1 MNFTVSHGRGWD
13 GGVQEAEA
21 AGIAF
26 VHGTV
31 MTLIFILTASCIREV
46 FPDAGIKLQAGVSP
60 RDFINI
66 L

>member
-1 MNFTVSHGRGWD
+1 
-13 GGVQEAEA
+13 VQEAEA